1 MKALT
6 DKEVNS
12 FMSKQITN
20 EDIKN
25 FKKDL
30 ANHPAAKVAGRAA
43 QENGI
48 FKASQN
54 LQSKIDLDPTFSIE
68 INTGKPSDQKQSGR
82 CWMFSALNTMRHP
95 MQKKLKIKDFE
106 LSQNYTNFW
115 DKFEKSNW
123 FFENVIATA
132 DKPLGKRKVAF
143 LFATPQ
149 QDGGQWDML
158 CGIIEKY
165 GIVPKSVY
173 PETANSNNSSALN
186 DTLNTLLRKD
196 GLKLRKMVNS
206 GKSKDKVEARKNEML
221 NDVFRVLS
229 ISLGVPPKKFDF
241 EYKDNDGNY
250 HRDPDITPKEFFDKY
265 VGMNLSDHIS
275 TINSPTK
282 DKPYHKVFSVEYL
295 GNVEGGRQVRHLNL
309 KVDEMKK
316 LIIKQLKAGEVVWFG
331 SNVVKDSER
340 KAGLLDTKLYDRNE
354 LFDVDFSM
362 SKGDMLDSGESMM
375 DHAMVITGVNIVDG
389 KPTKWKIEN
398 SWGVKPGFKGYFVM
412 SDKWFDNFVYQAVI
426 NKKFLPDNLKK
437 DYDEGVKNP
446 IQLLPWD
453 PMGVTG

>member
-1 MKALT
+1 MT
-6 DKEVNS
+6 KE
-12 FMSKQITN
+12 ITN
-20 EDIKN
+20 DAIAN
-25 FKKDL
+25 YTADL
-30 ANHPAAKVAGRAA
+30 AKHPSFNIASHAA

-48 FKASQN
+48 YKASQN
-54 LQSKIDLDPTFSIE
+54 LQSKIDLNPTFSVEIE
-68 INTGKPSDQKQSGR
+68 TGKPADQKQSGR

-95 MQKKLKIKDFE
+95 LQKEYKVKDFE

-123 FFENVIATA
+123 FFENVIASA
-132 DKPLGKRKVAF
+132 DKPLGDRKVSF

-158 CGIIEKY
+158 CGLIEKF

-173 PETANSNNSSALN
+173 PETANATNSSALN

-196 GLKLRKMVNS
+196 GLELRDLVNS
-206 GKSKDKVEARKNEML
+206 GKSEDEVEARKNEFL
-221 NDVFRVLS
+221 NDVFRILA

-241 EYKDNDGNY
+241 EYKDDDGNY
-250 HRDPDITPKEFFDKY
+250 HREAGITPKEFFDKY
-265 VGMNLSDHIS
+265 VGMNLEDHVSI
-275 TINSPTK
+275 INSPTD

-295 GNVEGGRQVRHLNL
+295 GNVVGGRQVRHLNL
-309 KVDEMKK
+309 TINEMKD

-331 SNVVKDSER
+331 SNVGKDSER
-340 KAGLLDTKLYDRNE
+340 QLGLLDTNIYKRDE

-362 SKGDMLDSGESMM
+362 TKAERLDSTESMM
-375 DHAMVITGVNIVDG
+375 DHAMVITGVDLVDD

-398 SWGVKPGFKGYFVM
+398 SWGEKPGFKGYFVM
-412 SDKWFDNFVYQAVI
+412 SDSWFDSFVYQAVI
-426 NKKFLPDNLKK
+426 NKKFLPDDMKK
-437 DYDEGVKNP
+437 EFDDGAKNP

-453 PMGVTG
+453 PMGALAFK

>member
-1 MKALT
+1 MTKEITSAAI
-6 DKEVNS
+6 DK
-12 FMSKQITN
+12 FT
-20 EDIKN
+20 
-25 FKKDL
+25 KDL
-30 ANHPAAKVAGRAA
+30 SNHAGINIASHAA

-54 LQSKIDLDPTFSIE
+54 LQSKIDLTPTFSVE
-68 INTGKPSDQKQSGR
+68 IDTGKPADQKQSGR

-95 MQKKLKIKDFE
+95 LQKEYKIKDFE

-115 DKFEKSNW
+115 DKFEKSNF
-123 FFENVIATA
+123 FFENVIASA
-132 DKPLGKRKVAF
+132 KKPLGDRKVSF

-158 CGIIEKY
+158 CGLVEKY

-173 PETANSNNSSALN
+173 PETANSNNSGALN

-196 GLKLRKMVNS
+196 GLELRDLVNA
-206 GKSKDKVEARKNEML
+206 GKSEDEIEKRKNELL
-221 NDVFRVLS
+221 NDVFRILA

-241 EYKDNDGNY
+241 EYKDDDGNY
-250 HRDPDITPKEFFDKY
+250 HREAGITPKEFFDKF
-265 VGMNLSDHIS
+265 VGMNLEDHVSI
-275 TINSPTK
+275 INSPTD

-295 GNVEGGRQVRHLNL
+295 GNVVGGRQVRHLNV
-309 KVDEMKK
+309 KISEMKD

-331 SNVVKDSER
+331 SNVGKDSER
-340 KAGLLDTKLYDRNE
+340 QLGLLDTNIYRRDE

-362 SKGDMLDSGESMM
+362 SKADKLDSSESMM
-375 DHAMVITGVNIVDG
+375 DHAMVITGVDLVDD

-398 SWGVKPGFKGYFVM
+398 SWGEKPGFKGYFVM
-412 SDKWFDNFVYQAVI
+412 SDSWFDDFVYQAVI
-426 NKKFLPDNLKK
+426 NKKFLPDDLRTAF
-437 DYDEGVKNP
+437 DEGAKDP

-453 PMGVTG
+453 PMGALAFK

>member
-1 MKALT
+1 MTKEITSAAI
-6 DKEVNS
+6 DK
-12 FMSKQITN
+12 FT
-20 EDIKN
+20 
-25 FKKDL
+25 KDL
-30 ANHPAAKVAGRAA
+30 SNHAGINIASHAA

-54 LQSKIDLDPTFSIE
+54 LQSKIDLTPTFSVE
-68 INTGKPSDQKQSGR
+68 IDTGKPADQKQSGR

-95 MQKKLKIKDFE
+95 LQKEYKIKDFE

-115 DKFEKSNW
+115 DKFEKSNF
-123 FFENVIATA
+123 FFENVIASA
-132 DKPLGKRKVAF
+132 KKPLGDRKVSF

-158 CGIIEKY
+158 CGLVEKY

-173 PETANSNNSSALN
+173 PETANSNNSGALN

-196 GLKLRKMVNS
+196 GLQLRALVNA
-206 GKSKDKVEARKNEML
+206 GKSEDEIEKRKNELL
-221 NDVFRVLS
+221 NDVFRILA

-241 EYKDNDGNY
+241 EYKDDDGNY
-250 HRDPDITPKEFFDKY
+250 HREAGITPKEFFDKF
-265 VGMNLSDHIS
+265 VGMNLEDHVSI
-275 TINSPTK
+275 INSPTD

-295 GNVEGGRQVRHLNL
+295 GNVVGGRQVRHLNV
-309 KVDEMKK
+309 KISEMKD

-331 SNVVKDSER
+331 SNVGKDSER
-340 KAGLLDTKLYDRNE
+340 QLGLLDTNIYKRDE

-362 SKGDMLDSGESMM
+362 SKADKLDSSESMM
-375 DHAMVITGVNIVDG
+375 DHAMVITGVDLVDD

-398 SWGVKPGFKGYFVM
+398 SWGEKPGFKGYFVM
-412 SDKWFDNFVYQAVI
+412 SDSWFDQFVYQAVI
-426 NKKFLPDNLKK
+426 NKKFLPDDLRTAF
-437 DYDEGVKNP
+437 DEGAKDP

-453 PMGVTG
+453 PMGALAFK

>member
-1 MKALT
+1 MA
-6 DKEVNS
+6 KEINNDTIAK
-12 FMSKQITN
+12 FEN
-20 EDIKN
+20 
-25 FKKDL
+25 DL
-30 ANHPAAKVAGRAA
+30 NNHPVFNVASHAA

-48 FKASQN
+48 YKASQN
-54 LQSKIDLDPTFSIE
+54 LQTKIDLDPIFSIE
-68 INTGKPSDQKQSGR
+68 IDTGKPADQKQSSR

-95 MQKKLKIKDFE
+95 LQKKFKLKDFE
-106 LSQNYTNFW
+106 LSQNHTNFW

-132 DKPLGKRKVAF
+132 DKDLGDRKVSF

-173 PETANSNNSSALN
+173 PETANATNSSALN

-196 GLKLRKMVNS
+196 GLELRRLVNA
-206 GKSKDKVEARKNEML
+206 GKSEDEVQARKEEML
-221 NDVFRVLS
+221 NDVFRVLA
-229 ISLGVPPKKFDF
+229 ISLGVPPKKFNF
-241 EYKDNDGNY
+241 EYRDDDHNY
-250 HRDPDITPKEFFDKY
+250 HIDKDITPKEFFDKY
-265 VGMNLSDHIS
+265 VGMDLANHIS
-275 TINSPTK
+275 TINAPTS
-282 DKPYHKVFSVEYL
+282 DKSFHKVFSVEYL

-309 KVDEMKK
+309 KVDEMKD
-316 LIIKQLKAGEVVWFG
+316 LIIKQLKSSEVVWFG

-340 KAGLLDTKLYDRNE
+340 RAGLLDTNLYRRDQ

-362 SKGDMLDSGESMM
+362 SKADKLDSGESMM
-375 DHAMVITGVNIVDG
+375 DHAMVITGVDIVDG

-398 SWGVKPGFKGYFVM
+398 SWGEKPGFKGYFVM
-412 SDKWFDNFVYQAVI
+412 SDSWFDSFVYQAVI
-426 NKKFLPDNLKK
+426 NKDILPEDLKK
-437 DYDEGVKNP
+437 AYDEGKDNP

-453 PMGVTG
+453 PMGALAFKY

>member
-1 MKALT
+1 MTKEITSAAI
-6 DKEVNS
+6 DK
-12 FMSKQITN
+12 FT
-20 EDIKN
+20 
-25 FKKDL
+25 KDL
-30 ANHPAAKVAGRAA
+30 SNHAGINIASHAA

-54 LQSKIDLDPTFSIE
+54 LQSKIDLTPTFSVE
-68 INTGKPSDQKQSGR
+68 IDTGKPADQKQSGR

-95 MQKKLKIKDFE
+95 LQKEYKIKDFE

-115 DKFEKSNW
+115 DKFEKSNF
-123 FFENVIATA
+123 FFENVIASA
-132 DKPLGKRKVAF
+132 KKPLGDRKVSF

-158 CGIIEKY
+158 CGLVEKY

-173 PETANSNNSSALN
+173 PETANSNNSGALN

-196 GLKLRKMVNS
+196 GLELRDLVNA
-206 GKSKDKVEARKNEML
+206 GKSEDEIEKRKNELL
-221 NDVFRVLS
+221 NDVFRILA

-241 EYKDNDGNY
+241 EYKDDDGNY
-250 HRDPDITPKEFFDKY
+250 HREAGITPKEFFDKF
-265 VGMNLSDHIS
+265 VGMNLEDHVSI
-275 TINSPTK
+275 INSPTD

-295 GNVEGGRQVRHLNL
+295 GNVVGGRQVRHLNV
-309 KVDEMKK
+309 KISEMKD

-331 SNVVKDSER
+331 SNVGKDSER
-340 KAGLLDTKLYDRNE
+340 QLGLLDTNIYKRDE

-362 SKGDMLDSGESMM
+362 SKGDKLDSSESMM
-375 DHAMVITGVNIVDG
+375 DHAMVITGVDLVDD

-398 SWGVKPGFKGYFVM
+398 SWGEKPGFKGYFVM
-412 SDKWFDNFVYQAVI
+412 SDSWFDQFVYQAVI
-426 NKKFLPDNLKK
+426 NKKFLPDDLRTAF
-437 DYDEGVKNP
+437 DEGAKDP

-453 PMGVTG
+453 PMGALAFK

>member
-1 MKALT
+1 MTKEITSAAI
-6 DKEVNS
+6 DK
-12 FMSKQITN
+12 FT
-20 EDIKN
+20 
-25 FKKDL
+25 KDL
-30 ANHPAAKVAGRAA
+30 SNHAGINIASHAA

-54 LQSKIDLDPTFSIE
+54 LQSKIDLTPTFSVE
-68 INTGKPSDQKQSGR
+68 IDTGKPADQKQSGR

-95 MQKKLKIKDFE
+95 LQKEYKIKDFE

-115 DKFEKSNW
+115 DKFEKSNF
-123 FFENVIATA
+123 FFENVIASA
-132 DKPLGKRKVAF
+132 KKPLGDRKVSF

-158 CGIIEKY
+158 CGLVEKY

-173 PETANSNNSSALN
+173 PETANSNNSGALN

-196 GLKLRKMVNS
+196 GLELRDLVNA
-206 GKSKDKVEARKNEML
+206 GKSEDEIEKRKNELL
-221 NDVFRVLS
+221 NDVFRILA

-241 EYKDNDGNY
+241 EYKDDDGNY
-250 HRDPDITPKEFFDKY
+250 HREAGITPREFFDKF
-265 VGMNLSDHIS
+265 VGMNLEDHVSI
-275 TINSPTK
+275 INSPTE

-295 GNVEGGRQVRHLNL
+295 GNVVGGRQVRHLNV
-309 KVDEMKK
+309 KISEMKD

-331 SNVVKDSER
+331 SNVGKDSER
-340 KAGLLDTKLYDRNE
+340 QLGLLDTNIYKRDE

-362 SKGDMLDSGESMM
+362 SKGDKLDSSESMM
-375 DHAMVITGVNIVDG
+375 DHAMVITGVDLVDD

-398 SWGVKPGFKGYFVM
+398 SWGEKPGFKGYFVM
-412 SDKWFDNFVYQAVI
+412 SDSWFDDFVYQAVI
-426 NKKFLPDNLKK
+426 NKKFLPDELKK
-437 DYDEGVKNP
+437 AFDEGAKDP

-453 PMGVTG
+453 PMGALAFK

>member
-1 MKALT
+1 MTKEITSAAI
-6 DKEVNS
+6 DK
-12 FMSKQITN
+12 FT
-20 EDIKN
+20 
-25 FKKDL
+25 KDL
-30 ANHPAAKVAGRAA
+30 SNHAGINIASHAA

-54 LQSKIDLDPTFSIE
+54 LQSKIDLTPTFSVE
-68 INTGKPSDQKQSGR
+68 IDTGKPADQKQSGR

-95 MQKKLKIKDFE
+95 LQKEYKIKDFE

-115 DKFEKSNW
+115 DKFEKSNF
-123 FFENVIATA
+123 FFENVIASA
-132 DKPLGKRKVAF
+132 KKPLGDRKVSF

-158 CGIIEKY
+158 CGLVEKY

-173 PETANSNNSSALN
+173 PETANSNNSGALN

-196 GLKLRKMVNS
+196 GLELRDLVNA
-206 GKSKDKVEARKNEML
+206 GKSEDEIEKRKNELL
-221 NDVFRVLS
+221 NDVFRILA

-241 EYKDNDGNY
+241 EYKDDDGNY
-250 HRDPDITPKEFFDKY
+250 HREAGITPKEFFDKF
-265 VGMNLSDHIS
+265 VGMNLEDHVSI
-275 TINSPTK
+275 INSPTD

-295 GNVEGGRQVRHLNL
+295 GNVVGGRQVRHLNV
-309 KVDEMKK
+309 KISEMKD

-331 SNVVKDSER
+331 SNVGKDSER
-340 KAGLLDTKLYDRNE
+340 QLGLLDTNIYKRDE

-362 SKGDMLDSGESMM
+362 SKGDKLDSSESMM
-375 DHAMVITGVNIVDG
+375 DHAMVITGVDLVDD

-398 SWGVKPGFKGYFVM
+398 SWGEKPGFKGYFVM
-412 SDKWFDNFVYQAVI
+412 SDSWFDDFVYQAVI
-426 NKKFLPDNLKK
+426 NKKFLPDDLRTAF
-437 DYDEGVKNP
+437 DEGAKDP

-453 PMGVTG
+453 PMGALAFK